1 MSLDLFLVFAFG
13 DFLTNTAFAVALMGK
28 DDMDK
33 AERFEDWLNNLSL

>member
-13 DFLTNTAFAVALMGK
+13 DFSTNTAFAVAFMGR

-33 AERFEDWLNNLSL
+33 VEGFEDWLNNLSL